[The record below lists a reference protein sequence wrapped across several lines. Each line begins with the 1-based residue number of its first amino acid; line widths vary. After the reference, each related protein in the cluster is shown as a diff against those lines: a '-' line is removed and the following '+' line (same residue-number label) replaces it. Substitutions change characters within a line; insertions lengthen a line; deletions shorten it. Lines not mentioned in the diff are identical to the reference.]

1 VPFLALTQRALAP
14 ERHALTRRRACSA
27 LLLLIAWTTALS
39 AFHSHAQLSREFQLK
54 AVFLFNFA
62 QFTEWPTNAF
72 TNSQS
77 PVVIGVLGNDP
88 FGTVLEDTIRGET
101 VHGRKLTVTRFQRIE
116 DIGDCHILYIAAPEN
131 RRPERVV
138 EALGTK
144 PILTVSDM
152 GTAAGSGVMIRF
164 VQENNRLRIR
174 INLDAVTQSGLTVSS
189 KLLRASEVFTS
200 GRPQ

>member
-1 VPFLALTQRALAP
+1 MPSRPSVPFPAFALALALTALPATLLAQGTGTVSGQVTQAGDGAALAGVSVIVSGTGLATVTGNDG
-14 ERHALTRRRACSA
+14 RYTLRRVPAGARVVVFRW
-27 LLLLIAWTTALS
+27 LGYRPTNVDVNVTEGGTTTANASLEPVPVQVGDIIVS
-39 AFHSHAQLSREFQLK
+39 GASR
-54 AVFLFNFA
+54 A
-62 QFTEWPTNAF
+62 
-72 TNSQS
+72 
-77 PVVIGVLGNDP
+77 
-88 FGTVLEDTIRGET
+88 
-101 VHGRKLTVTRFQRIE
+101 
-116 DIGDCHILYIAAPEN
+116 
-131 RRPERVV
+131 PERVV